1 MAEVDGD
8 VVKFLLEKNPLVADM
23 SKKLEVGRP
32 ERQPGRPERQP
43 RHSQARSTTYRV
55 TVRKGK
61 GADAGPAEEK
71 ELQDVVIICRWGVKE
86 SGA

>member
-23 SKKLEVGRP
+23 SKKLEV
-32 ERQPGRPERQP
+32 GRPERQP

-71 ELQDVVIICRWGVKE
+71 ELQDVVIICRWGMKE